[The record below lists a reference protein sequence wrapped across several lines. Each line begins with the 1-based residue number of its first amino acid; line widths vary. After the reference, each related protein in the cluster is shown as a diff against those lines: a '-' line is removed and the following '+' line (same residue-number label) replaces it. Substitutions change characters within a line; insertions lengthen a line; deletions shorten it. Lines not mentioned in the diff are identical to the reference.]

1 VTGVHSKE
9 EEEAAVQTFGDRNTP
24 RQRLRFEELPRG
36 FVAFPEPIIEG
47 VARLQERWRYADDYA
62 RDSLERHT
70 LAWYYEG
77 LPVAYR
83 SAAGGIEILAL
94 GFEEVAAYER
104 QPQAGAKVF
113 QPG

>member
-1 VTGVHSKE
+1 
-9 EEEAAVQTFGDRNTP
+9 VQTFGDLNSP
-24 RQRLRFEELPRG
+24 RYRLRFEELPRG
-36 FVAFPEPIIEG
+36 FVPFPAHIVEG
-47 VARLQERWRYADDYA
+47 IAWRKGQWGYGDDYA
-62 RDSLERHT
+62 HASLEQHT

-83 SAAGGIEILAL
+83 RAEGGIEVLAL

-104 QPQAGAKVF
+104 HPEPGVKVV